1 MKKLVFALLA
11 LLSVLFPVQS
21 RAAGDLAV
29 VAVPATITSGTAL
42 APAVDMT
49 IYRVFAISM
58 PTTWTAAAITF
69 QASIDGINYFN
80 VVDDTGTEVS
90 ITAAASQYIVLTTP
104 AKMLG
109 ARWLKVRSGTSGT
122 PVNQGSTVVVNIV
135 GVP

>member
-1 MKKLVFALLA
+1 MKKLILALLA
-11 LLSVLFPVQS
+11 LVPLLLPLPS

-29 VAVPATITSGTAL
+29 VAIPATITSGTAL
-42 APAVDMT
+42 APAVDLT

-58 PTTWTAAAITF
+58 PTTWSAAAITF
-69 QASIDGINYFN
+69 QASVDGINYFN

-90 ITAAASQYIVLTTP
+90 VTAAASQYIVLTTP

-109 ARWLKVRSGTSGT
+109 ARWLKVRSGTSSV